1 MELKIIIAIPTLSA
15 KRLKEINDICNIEGI
30 ELFKMPNI
38 EDVLSGDLEVNQL
51 KSRCRRFIR

>member
-51 KSRCRRFIR
+51 KK